1 MSVGKGINIIK
12 KETLKQIE
20 FKIQVTLEKNSEL
33 KENKKTFENIENL
46 KTIWNYIDDKEK
58 QLLIRS
64 VINRVIVH
72 KDKIEVVY
80 NL

>member
-1 MSVGKGINIIK
+1 MIK
-12 KETLKQIE
+12 SIKFTKR
-20 FKIQVTLEKNSEL
+20 N
-33 KENKKTFENIENL
+33 KEN
-46 KTIWNYIDDKEK
+46 NYISDKEK

-72 KDKIEVVY
+72 KDKIEVIY